1 MPQEGAEE
9 RPVLSSVSSLCLQ
22 HCLVPSRPGALR
34 QAAIWVAVRVCQ
46 RAPGSRS
53 SPRPVTQSR
62 SSLAQRSPCA
72 LALR

>member
-9 RPVLSSVSSLCLQ
+9 RPLCSSASVLCLQ
-22 HCLVPSRPGALR
+22 HCLVPSRPRALR

-46 RAPGSRS
+46 RAAGSRS
-53 SPRPVTQSR
+53 SPGPVTQSR

-72 LALR
+72 VALR